1 MDILG
6 IKEVLENDFS
16 IKEIEEIV
24 LLCND
29 VIKIKK
35 EKALELLKFEVSIK
49 QAFWKQLSV
58 NIIKKLENWRKSY
71 NGKFK
76 DGNTFWEMY
85 DNEFV
90 TIINSVDLNI
100 QLLNPTVWDIFNGN
114 NILDNSKDIITRVLS
129 DYIEKYKKVMP
140 LWRKENNWVFKNS
153 EMFWDKYNIEILT
166 KVLN

>member
-1 MDILG
+1 MDKLSIREL
-6 IKEVLENDFS
+6 LENDFS

-35 EKALELLKFEVSIK
+35 EKALELSNFESYVRQS
-49 QAFWKQLSV
+49 FWKQLSGS
-58 NIIKKLENWRKSY
+58 IIKKLENWRKAY

-76 DGNTFWEMY
+76 DRNAFWEMY
-85 DNEFV
+85 DNEFIN
-90 TIINSVDLNI
+90 TINSVGMNV
-100 QLLNPTVWDIFNGN
+100 QLINPTVWDIFNGN
-114 NILDNSKDIITRVLS
+114 NILDNSNEIITKVLK
-129 DYIEKYKKVMP
+129 DYIEKYNKIMP
-140 LWRKENNWVFKNS
+140 LWRKENNGVFKTP